1 MKKYDAQSH
10 SFRGGSS
17 GIRPDRDGI
26 AEAFC
31 ARVNDESRSRCVN
44 THLLY
49 TYREVQRHGFY
60 HHDQSIQVSSLPD
73 EAPGGRHV

>member
-1 MKKYDAQSH
+1 MKKSDAQSH

-17 GIRPDRDGI
+17 GIRSVRNGI

-31 ARVNDESRSRCVN
+31 DTINDESRSRCLT

-60 HHDQSIQVSSLPD
+60 HHAQNIQVSSLSYETPR
-73 EAPGGRHV
+73 GRHV